1 MKYYLIVGEASG
13 DLHASRLMHSL
24 KNIDEFAEFRFFGG
38 DLMAAEGGTRVK
50 HYKELAYMGFVPVLL
65 HLRTIFAN
73 MKKCK
78 EDIVKWRPDVVILV
92 DYPGFNLNIA
102 KFLKKKTNIPAYYYI
117 SPKIWA
123 SKEWRI
129 RSIKRDIA
137 ELFSIL
143 PFEVP
148 FFEKKHR
155 YPIHYVGNP
164 TAEEVNGFRASYQQ
178 TTLEFCEENNLDKH
192 RPIIALL
199 AGSRLQ
205 EIKDNLPAMIE
216 VAERFED
223 YQMVLAGAPSIE
235 DAYYEKFLKGTPVK
249 MVRNK
254 TYPLLTHATAAL
266 VTSGTATLE
275 TALFEVPQVVCYET
289 PLPRLVRFAFKHV
302 MSCKYISLVNLIAD
316 KEVVQEMFADRFKVD
331 AIADQLYQILPGK
344 EGRERMLAEYR
355 EVRERLG
362 NQVAPDEAA
371 AIMYDLLVK
380 RREMLLKLARERAEA
395 EAKAA
400 AEAAERARLKALS
413 EAEAAKKKAELE
425 AETARIK
432 AEQEAEISRRRAE
445 QEAEMARR
453 RAEEARRLAE
463 EEAER
468 ARQAEEQLNQSQQEE
483 LK

>member
-13 DLHASRLMHSL
+13 DLHASRLMRSL
-24 KNIDEFAEFRFFGG
+24 KKVDEFAEFRFFGG

-65 HLRTIFAN
+65 HLGTIFSN
-73 MKKCK
+73 MKMCK
-78 EDIVKWRPDVVILV
+78 DDIVKWKPNVVILV

-123 SKEWRI
+123 WKEWRI
-129 RSIKRDIA
+129 RSIRRDIA
-137 ELFSIL
+137 EMFSIL

-148 FFEKKHR
+148 FYEKKHH

-164 TAEEVNGFRASYQQ
+164 TAQEVNEFRAGYQQ
-178 TTLEFCEENNLDKH
+178 PFEEFCTENQLDIH
-192 RPIIALL
+192 RPILALL

-223 YQMVLAGAPSIE
+223 FQMVLAGAPSIE
-235 DAYYEKFLKGTPVK
+235 DKYYEQFVKGTPVK

-254 TYPLLTHATAAL
+254 TYQLLSHSTAAL

-275 TALFEVPQVVCYET
+275 TALFNVPQVVCYET
-289 PLPRLVRFAFKHV
+289 PLPRLVRFAFDHI

-331 AIADQLYQILPGK
+331 AIADQLYQLLPGK
-344 EGRERMLAEYR
+344 EGRERMLAEYQV
-355 EVRERLG
+355 VRERLG
-362 NQVAPDEAA
+362 NQMAPDEAA
-371 AIMYDLLVK
+371 TIMHGLLVK
-380 RREMLLKLARERAEA
+380 RRERLLRLAKERAEA
-395 EAKAA
+395 EAA
-400 AEAAERARLKALS
+400 AEAAR
-413 EAEAAKKKAELE
+413 KKAEE
-425 AETARIK
+425 AK
-432 AEQEAEISRRRAE
+432 
-445 QEAEMARR
+445 
-453 RAEEARRLAE
+453 RLAE
-463 EEAER
+463 EEAKR
-468 ARQAEEQLNQSQQEE
+468 AKQAAEQLSQTQKEE
-483 LK
+483 ME

>member
-1 MKYYLIVGEASG
+1 
-13 DLHASRLMHSL
+13 
-24 KNIDEFAEFRFFGG
+24 
-38 DLMAAEGGTRVK
+38 MAAEGGTRVK

-123 SKEWRI
+123 WKEWRI

-223 YQMVLAGAPSIE
+223 YQMVLAGARSIE

-413 EAEAAKKKAELE
+413 EAEAAKKKAEQE
-425 AETARIK
+425 AEISRRR

>member
-123 SKEWRI
+123 WKEWRI

-371 AIMYDLLVK
+371 AIMFDLLVK

-413 EAEAAKKKAELE
+413 EAEAAKKKAEQE

>member
-13 DLHASRLMHSL
+13 DLHASKLMRSL
-24 KNIDEFAEFRFFGG
+24 KKVDEFAEFRFFGG

-65 HLRTIFAN
+65 HLGTIFSN
-73 MKKCK
+73 MKMCK
-78 EDIVKWRPDVVILV
+78 DDIVKWKPDVVILV

-123 SKEWRI
+123 WKEWRI
-129 RSIKRDIA
+129 RSIRRDIA
-137 ELFSIL
+137 EMFSIL

-148 FFEKKHR
+148 FYEKKHH

-164 TAEEVNGFRASYQQ
+164 TAQEVNEFRAGYQQ
-178 TTLEFCEENNLDKH
+178 PFEEFCTENQLDIH
-192 RPIIALL
+192 RPILALL

-223 YQMVLAGAPSIE
+223 FQMVLAGAPSIE
-235 DAYYEKFLKGTPVK
+235 DKYYEQFVKGTPVK

-254 TYPLLTHATAAL
+254 TYQLLSHSTAAL

-275 TALFEVPQVVCYET
+275 TALFNVPQVVCYET
-289 PLPRLVRFAFKHV
+289 PLPRLVRFAFDHI

-331 AIADQLYQILPGK
+331 AIADQLYQLLPGK
-344 EGRERMLAEYR
+344 EGRERMLAEYQV
-355 EVRERLG
+355 VRERLG
-362 NQVAPDEAA
+362 NQMAPDEAA
-371 AIMYDLLVK
+371 TIMHGLLVK
-380 RREMLLKLARERAEA
+380 RRERLLRLAKERAEA
-395 EAKAA
+395 EAA
-400 AEAAERARLKALS
+400 AEAAR
-413 EAEAAKKKAELE
+413 KKAEE
-425 AETARIK
+425 AK
-432 AEQEAEISRRRAE
+432 
-445 QEAEMARR
+445 
-453 RAEEARRLAE
+453 RLAE
-463 EEAER
+463 EEAKR
-468 ARQAEEQLNQSQQEE
+468 AKQAAEQLSQTQKEE
-483 LK
+483 ME